1 MQIYRKHFLKFRSF
15 DLIIIAFSHYLKKYF
30 KLKKDNVEV
39 LPNGMSPQRG
49 ACVSSK
55 AHPDKGSDKASGGAL
70 LCFGGLI
77 KGRATNMA
85 IALIDNKW
93 YNSNINPNDDK
104 AGFLAEMNLP
114 LPLIDHSV

>member
-1 MQIYRKHFLKFRSF
+1 
-15 DLIIIAFSHYLKKYF
+15 
-30 KLKKDNVEV
+30 
-39 LPNGMSPQRG
+39 MSPQRG

-55 AHPDKGSDKASGGAL
+55 AHPAAESSNKASGGAL

-93 YNSNINPNDDK
+93 YNSNIDPNDKK